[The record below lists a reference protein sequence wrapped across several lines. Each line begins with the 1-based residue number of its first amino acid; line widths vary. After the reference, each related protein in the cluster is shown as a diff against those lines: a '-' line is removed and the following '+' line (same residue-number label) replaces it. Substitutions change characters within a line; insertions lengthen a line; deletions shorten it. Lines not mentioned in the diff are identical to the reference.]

1 MLLTLI
7 LGQRTSRDLI
17 RTGASS
23 AVVSALFT
31 EISGETEKTLESL
44 GFNADEDKTL
54 LLQREINSS
63 GKGSCRVNGRPATV
77 SVLKE
82 IGNTLITI
90 HGQNE
95 NYELLNADIPI
106 QYLDDI
112 GGLSSQLEEYRQ
124 AYYGLKQLKKE
135 MDALSLDES
144 QKARQ
149 IDLLTYQLQELEA
162 ADLQRGELEELVNK
176 RTLFQNSEKIALAFQ
191 EAKEAVSGN
200 EESSGALQAVQ
211 TAADAIQEIVPYF
224 KELQPLSERLSA
236 LTYELDDCSEE
247 LRSYGEQIEYDPNE
261 LEAIEER
268 LDLYYRL
275 MRKYGNTEDE
285 LFDYYERA
293 QSDLEA
299 ITLSDERLRE
309 LHKEYEQAEKHT
321 QALAQELSEA
331 RKKAAKIFVGK
342 LKAELSFLDMPGL
355 RFLVRQSTCD
365 LNRYGCDE
373 IQFLISANPGE
384 PPKPIVENRLRR

>member
-1 MLLTLI
+1 M
-7 LGQRTSRDLI
+7 
-17 RTGASS
+17 
-23 AVVSALFT
+23 
-31 EISGETEKTLESL
+31 
-44 GFNADEDKTL
+44 
-54 LLQREINSS
+54 
-63 GKGSCRVNGRPATV
+63 
-77 SVLKE
+77 
-82 IGNTLITI
+82 
-90 HGQNE
+90 
-95 NYELLNADIPI
+95 
-106 QYLDDI
+106 
-112 GGLSSQLEEYRQ
+112 
-124 AYYGLKQLKKE
+124 
-135 MDALSLDES
+135 
-144 QKARQ
+144 
-149 IDLLTYQLQELEA
+149 
-162 ADLQRGELEELVNK
+162 
-176 RTLFQNSEKIALAFQ
+176 
-191 EAKEAVSGN
+191 
-200 EESSGALQAVQ
+200 QAVQ

-331 RKKAAKIFVGK
+331 RKKRQK
-342 LKAELSFLDMPGL
+342 FL
-355 RFLVRQSTCD
+355 
-365 LNRYGCDE
+365 
-373 IQFLISANPGE
+373 
-384 PPKPIVENRLRR
+384 